1 MNQKRN
7 LLIACISVLVLLLF
21 SLTIKWP
28 VPIDLRYSHYPRS
41 KAHEPIVSSPGPSS
55 LSAQKPKMIAFPNE
69 GIPILMY
76 HSISTL
82 PGNSLGVPVKQFNEE
97 IAWLRRQGYHS
108 ISIEDLYQALVN
120 KASVPEKPILLTF
133 DDGYGDNYRSA
144 WPIMQHNNFRAT
156 FFIIT
161 NSVGHGMMNWEQLND
176 LIKQGNFIGSHT
188 VHHLDLASLTENQ
201 QDSELNISKQE
212 LEQHLGIS
220 VQALCFPSGKY
231 NKTTLKLMSKLGY
244 RLGFTTKPGRV
255 HLGDVLLTLKRER
268 IYGGM
273 PLVSFQRLFP

>member
-1 MNQKRN
+1 M
-7 LLIACISVLVLLLF
+7 
-21 SLTIKWP
+21 
-28 VPIDLRYSHYPRS
+28 
-41 KAHEPIVSSPGPSS
+41 
-55 LSAQKPKMIAFPNE
+55 
-69 GIPILMY
+69 
-76 HSISTL
+76 
-82 PGNSLGVPVKQFNEE
+82 KQFNEE